1 MEDNKG
7 SAEVVD
13 RKEGFY
19 WCKYQDGPFVVCEWW
34 QGAWLIPGSDENY
47 DDIWFQ
53 EIDERQVC
61 RS

>member
-1 MEDNKG
+1 MGDSKG

-19 WCKYQDGPFVVCEWW
+19 WVRFNGYFIVAEWQSGQW
-34 QGAWLIPGSDENY
+34 WTIESEDAFMDEH
-47 DDIWFQ
+47 FE
-53 EIDERQVC
+53 EIDERRIC